1 MAAGGGL
8 CYHPARFSSRPLS
21 APEPKETLVLRRSPT
36 GGLPPGLCVAACAV
50 LVAGCR
56 LPGQGGAIPASLAA
70 SRQLSRQGVAAL
82 ERRQFD
88 QAESLL
94 AKAVQSCPVDVDARC
109 NYAEAL
115 WQRGQR
121 QEAIGQLEEAIKLA
135 GDDASLRVRMAE
147 MQLAAGRI
155 HLARQHAERA
165 LDLDPKKSAAWTV
178 RARTARAVG
187 DWRAALADY
196 HRAMAGEPND
206 RAILLEVAEVYRE
219 LNQPERALA
228 TLHRLADTYAPGE
241 EPQQVLYLQG
251 LAYMALGR
259 ATDAAETLTLAAARE
274 QPSPEV
280 LYRLGQAEL
289 AAGRADEAAA
299 AARRALQIDPEHAP
313 SRELLGRLDVVRQTG
328 STVQR

>member
-1 MAAGGGL
+1 MSGRRPTVRLFLRACLAA
-8 CYHPARFSSRPLS
+8 S
-21 APEPKETLVLRRSPT
+21 AIS
-36 GGLPPGLCVAACAV
+36 
-50 LVAGCR
+50 VAGCR
-56 LPGQGGAIPASLAA
+56 LPGQGGAVPASLAA

-82 ERRQFD
+82 ERRQLD

-94 AKAVQSCPVDVDARC
+94 AQAVQSCPVDVDARR

-115 WQRGQR
+115 WHRGQR
-121 QEAIGQLEEAIKLA
+121 QQAIGQLEEAIKLA
-135 GDDASLRVRMAE
+135 GDDASLQVRMAE

-155 HLARQHAERA
+155 HLARQHAEQA
-165 LDLDPKKSAAWTV
+165 LDFDPKNSAAWAV
-178 RARTARAVG
+178 RARTARTVG

-196 HRAMAGEPND
+196 HRAMAGAPDD
-206 RAILLEVAEVYRE
+206 RTILLDVAEVYRE

-228 TLHRLADTYAPGE
+228 TLHRLADTYSPGE

-259 ATDAAETLTLAAARE
+259 ATDAAETFALAAARD

-299 AARRALQIDPEHAP
+299 AARRALAIDPEHAP